1 MKKLLRFLTVALVT
15 GACTCSWAVDYA
27 NHFYDQRVYRVA
39 LGSGTAPTAA
49 DMNTIRLHNGD
60 MVLNT
65 DDDVLYIMHATNVYT
80 KITAAGAMTINSS
93 FVTDGSTIG
102 GVATST
108 TSRTSINIQPVAAS
122 SRSGVSRQSL
132 VTIGDIT
139 GTTPFGFG
147 VTNQSSY
154 GLMASFGRTIAATA
168 NWDGNYDTGL
178 DVRCLNKL
186 VNDSA
191 YNMRGAYI
199 KAKNYISGGVTGVV
213 GQLDGLTVECVADGT
228 ETESSIVKL
237 GSDASTVTYG
247 IDMDDV
253 ATPATADIRFSN
265 GALIKNGDANTLT
278 ITEATVAISG
288 ALTATTVT
296 PANGTSVVVTCA
308 STLSTNVLYFL
319 NGILTN
325 KVYTG
330 P

>member
-1 MKKLLRFLTVALVT
+1 MKKIYMGIAICLALATVGAAEDKTALAYWSSAAYIDAS
-15 GACTCSWAVDYA
+15 G
-27 NHFYDQRVYRVA
+27 NFYGTSFVGPATITDA
-39 LGSGTAPTAA
+39 AISGT
-49 DMNTIRLHNGD
+49 
-60 MVLNT
+60 
-65 DDDVLYIMHATNVYT
+65 
-80 KITAAGAMTINSS
+80 ITFGN
-93 FVTDGSTIG
+93 GSTIAG
-102 GVATST
+102 TATST
-108 TSRTSINIQPVAAS
+108 TSRTSINIQPLAAS
-122 SRSGVSRQSL
+122 TRSGVSRTSL

-154 GLMASFGRTIAATA
+154 GILGSFGRTVAATA

-228 ETESSIVKL
+228 ETESSIIKL
-237 GSDASTVTYG
+237 GSDASTVTFG
-247 IDMDDV
+247 IDMDEV
-253 ATPATADIRFSN
+253 ATPTTADIRFSN
-265 GALIKNGDANTLT
+265 GGLIKNGDANTLT
-278 ITEATVAISG
+278 ITEATVAIAG

-296 PANGTSVVVTCA
+296 PANGITTNITIS
-308 STLSTNVLYFL
+308 STLSTNVMYFL
-319 NGILTN
+319 GGILTN
-325 KVYTG
+325 NVYTG